1 MNTYPP
7 SQTMPHNP
15 EIYRLLSQHYVSLPH
30 CIALGLR
37 YEDIDAGRPVLSI
50 AWQPQLVGRHDRQT
64 VHGGVIT
71 TLIDVASGCAVAARL
86 EKAEIIATL
95 DMRIDYM
102 HPAER
107 NRRIYS
113 RAECYRLAGQV
124 AFVRS
129 ICYQDHPDEPI
140 ALGTATFMRTPVP
153 AAEQAKLHALLS
165 QS

>member
-1 MNTYPP
+1 MSNH
-7 SQTMPHNP
+7 TMPHNP
-15 EIYRLLSQHYVSLPH
+15 EIYRLLSRHYVSLPH
-30 CIALGLR
+30 CVALGLR
-37 YEDIDAGRPVLSI
+37 CESLDDGRPVLSI
-50 AWQPQLVGRHDRQT
+50 DWQPQLVGRQDWQT
-64 VHGGVIT
+64 IHGGVIT
-71 TLIDVASGCAVAARL
+71 TLIDVASGYAVAARL
-86 EKAEIIATL
+86 AEAEIIATL

-129 ICYQDHPDEPI
+129 ICYQDHPDDPI
-140 ALGTATFMRTPVP
+140 ALGTATFMRTPIP
-153 AAEQAKLHALLS
+153 AAEQAKLHTLLS